1 MYESTFYGAQASSS
15 QLDSW
20 TDSGGLDM
28 EFREF
33 LDSFHHLLEASPRET
48 IGPESSYVFMSDLH
62 LGDGGRKDDLAPNRG
77 IVLSALAEWYLPK
90 GHTLVLN
97 GDIEDL
103 SKFRYREIR
112 EAWKGLYGLLDE
124 FSDSGRLRRILGNH
138 DLALLARDDYP
149 YELSHGLA
157 LDWKGRTLFA
167 FHGHQASRFFMEF
180 DYLSEFIVRYL
191 AKPLSIKNTS
201 ISGDSRRRFRTERRI
216 YRASRRLGIASI
228 AGHTHRP
235 LFESL
240 SKYDSLR
247 WSIEEL
253 LRAWPG
259 ADDLGKTGIEKTIAV
274 YRTELGRLRKH
285 EKALR
290 LSTSLYDEGDI
301 IVPSL
306 FNSGC
311 ATGRHGITAIEIE
324 AGSISLVQWTGT
336 KGPRD
341 YVNLESLD
349 RSEISE
355 TPYARHVLR
364 RAALDEVFARID
376 LLTPSRD

>member
-1 MYESTFYGAQASSS
+1 MN
-15 QLDSW
+15 
-20 TDSGGLDM
+20 
-28 EFREF
+28 FREF
-33 LDSFHHLLEASPRET
+33 LKSFRHLLEESPRET
-48 IGPESSYVFMSDLH
+48 IGPDSRYVFLSDLH

-77 IVLSALAEWYLPK
+77 IIHNLLAKWYLPK

-112 EAWKGLYGLLDE
+112 EAWTGLYGLFDE
-124 FSDSGRLRRILGNH
+124 FDDAGKLRRILGNH
-138 DLALLARDDYP
+138 DLALLAREDYP
-149 YELSHGLA
+149 YEPSHGLA

-180 DYLSEFIVRYL
+180 DYLSEFVVRYL

-228 AGHTHRP
+228 TGHTHRP

-247 WSIEEL
+247 WAVEEL
-253 LRAWPG
+253 LRSWPG
-259 ADDLGKTGIEKTIAV
+259 ADAEGKAKIENTIAV
-274 YRTELGRLRKH
+274 YRTELVRLRKD
-285 EKALR
+285 KKDLR
-290 LSTSLYDEGDI
+290 LSTSLYDDGDI
-301 IVPSL
+301 VVPSL

-311 ATGRHGITAIEIE
+311 ATGKHGITAIEIE
-324 AGSISLVQWTGT
+324 SGSIALVQWTGA

-341 YVNLESLD
+341 YVSLESLD
-349 RSEISE
+349 RSEIPS

-364 RAALDEVFARID
+364 RAPLDEVFARID
-376 LLTPSRD
+376 LLNPSRG